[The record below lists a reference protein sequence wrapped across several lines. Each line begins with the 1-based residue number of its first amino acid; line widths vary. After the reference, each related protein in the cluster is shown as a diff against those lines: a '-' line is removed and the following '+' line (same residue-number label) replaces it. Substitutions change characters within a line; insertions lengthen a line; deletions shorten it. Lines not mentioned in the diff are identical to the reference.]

1 MVREVLGNGEDSRV
15 REARAGKG
23 AAIAMRT
30 ATLIVAAVSGLSL
43 AVPAEAQHAR
53 GASYPAPVAVA
64 PAAPMV
70 VTPAAGAPGVRPMPQ
85 RPGMPRPGGWQPAR
99 PPQGGWKPG
108 TPRPGGWRPTR
119 PQQGSWTP
127 GTPRPGNWQPSRPG
141 RWGQRIDGRWH
152 AGWKAPGGWGAY
164 RRPVRGWTLPSYW
177 IGGGFWINDW
187 SSWGL
192 SRPAA
197 GYDWVRYYD
206 DAVLIDR
213 RGRVWDS
220 VSGLDWDRDGHGYDY
235 DDGYYAEDDRGYG
248 ADYDAP
254 DYDDRDYDRDDRY
267 EYRGDYGHH
276 GYAVRPRVCVANCY
290 AQGYYAA
297 PATTTIVIQSVP
309 VVTTTTTVTEEY
321 VTYGGGRKVV
331 RRVPSKKLYRAPV
344 KSKNCY
350 CR

>member
-1 MVREVLGNGEDSRV
+1 MKIRVFALGRRDSKREF
-15 REARAGKG
+15 
-23 AAIAMRT
+23 AATMRT

-43 AVPAEAQHAR
+43 AMPSHAQQAR
-53 GASYPAPVAVA
+53 GVSYPAPVAVA
-64 PAAPMV
+64 PAAPV
-70 VTPAAGAPGVRPMPQ
+70 IATPAAGAPGVRPMPQ

-108 TPRPGGWRPTR
+108 TPHRPGIWK
-119 PQQGSWTP
+119 P
-127 GTPRPGNWQPSRPG
+127 GTPRPGGHWQSTRPG

-192 SRPAA
+192 SAPAA

-220 VSGLDWDRDGHGYDY
+220 VSGLDWDRDGHGYDH
-235 DDGYYAEDDRGYG
+235 DEDGYYAEEDHGYG
-248 ADYDAP
+248 ADYDGP
-254 DYDDRDYDRDDRY
+254 GYDDESEYERDVRLRHHDRY
-267 EYRGDYGHH
+267 EYRGGYGRH
-276 GYAVRPRVCVANCY
+276 GYAARPLVCVANCY
-290 AQGYYAA
+290 NQGYYAA
-297 PATTTIVIQSVP
+297 PASTTVVIQSAP

-321 VTYGGGRKVV
+321 VTYGGRKVV
-331 RRVPSKKLYRAPV
+331 RRAPTKKLYRAPV
-344 KSKNCY
+344 KSKTCY

>member
-1 MVREVLGNGEDSRV
+1 
-15 REARAGKG
+15 
-23 AAIAMRT
+23 MRT
-30 ATLIVAAVSGLSL
+30 ATMIVAAVSGLSL
-43 AVPAEAQHAR
+43 AVSAQAQQRSWQGR
-53 GASYPAPVAVA
+53 GPAPVA
-64 PAAPMV
+64 PAATLP
-70 VTPAAGAPGVRPMPQ
+70 PAAAPIAPRFNPPQQGGWRHQPGA
-85 RPGMPRPGGWQPAR
+85 PRPGGWQPTR

-119 PQQGSWTP
+119 PPHGGWKPVHPSRPGTWTP
-127 GTPRPGNWQPSRPG
+127 GTPRPGSWHRPG

-152 AGWKAPGGWGAY
+152 AGWKAPGGWGGY

-192 SRPAA
+192 SAPAA

-220 VSGLDWDRDGHGYDY
+220 VSGLDWDRDGHGYDDDRHD

-254 DYDDRDYDRDDRY
+254 GYEDD
-267 EYRGDYGHH
+267 
-276 GYAVRPRVCVANCY
+276 GYAQRPLVCVANCY
-290 AQGYYAA
+290 TQGYYGA
-297 PATTTIVIQSVP
+297 PTTTTVVIQSAP

-331 RRVPSKKLYRAPV
+331 RRTPSKKLYRAPV

>member
-1 MVREVLGNGEDSRV
+1 
-15 REARAGKG
+15 
-23 AAIAMRT
+23 MRT
-30 ATLIVAAVSGLSL
+30 ATLIVAAVSGLAL
-43 AVPAEAQHAR
+43 AAPAEAQQTR
-53 GASYPAPVAVA
+53 GANYPAPAAMV
-64 PAAPMV
+64 PAAPVTV
-70 VTPAAGAPGVRPMPQ
+70 VPATAVPAAHAPHRPNW
-85 RPGMPRPGGWQPAR
+85 RPGTPRPGGWQPAR

-108 TPRPGGWRPTR
+108 HPRP
-119 PQQGSWTP
+119 GSWTP
-127 GTPRPGNWQPSRPG
+127 GTPRPGNWQPARPG
-141 RWGQRIDGRWH
+141 RWGQRIDGRWY
-152 AGWKAPGGWGAY
+152 AGWRAPGGWGAY

-177 IGGGFWINDW
+177 IGVGFWINDW

-213 RGRVWDS
+213 RGKVWDS

-235 DDGYYAEDDRGYG
+235 DDDDGYYADRDRDDRDDRERG

-254 DYDDRDYDRDDRY
+254 GYDERDYDRDARHGDRY
-267 EYRGDYGHH
+267 AYRGEH
-276 GYAVRPRVCVANCY
+276 GYRGYARRPMVCVANCY
-290 AQGYYAA
+290 GGYYSA
-297 PATTTIVIQSVP
+297 PASTTVVIQSAP

-321 VTYGGGRKVV
+321 VTYGARKVV
-331 RRVPSKKLYRAPV
+331 RRAPTKKLYRAPV

>member
-1 MVREVLGNGEDSRV
+1 
-15 REARAGKG
+15 
-23 AAIAMRT
+23 MRT

-43 AVPAEAQHAR
+43 AAPADAQQQRSWR
-53 GASYPAPVAVA
+53 GAP
-64 PAAPMV
+64 PAATLP
-70 VTPAAGAPGVRPMPQ
+70 PATAPIARINPPQPARPHGGNWQPA
-85 RPGMPRPGGWQPAR
+85 RPGGWQPAR

-108 TPRPGGWRPTR
+108 HPPRPGT
-119 PQQGSWTP
+119 WTP
-127 GTPRPGNWQPSRPG
+127 GTPRPGNWHRPG

-164 RRPVRGWTLPSYW
+164 RRPVRGWTLPSFW

-220 VSGLDWDRDGHGYDY
+220 VSGLDWDRDGHGYDDRY
-235 DDGYYAEDDRGYG
+235 DDDRYDADRDDDRGYG

-254 DYDDRDYDRDDRY
+254 GYDEYDRDVRVRHHDRY
-267 EYRGDYGHH
+267 EYRGEYGHY
-276 GYAVRPRVCVANCY
+276 GARPMVCVANCY
-290 AQGYYAA
+290 TQGYYTA

-321 VTYGGGRKVV
+321 VTYGGRKVV
-331 RRVPSKKLYRAPV
+331 RRAPGKKLYRAPV

>member
-1 MVREVLGNGEDSRV
+1 
-15 REARAGKG
+15 
-23 AAIAMRT
+23 
-30 ATLIVAAVSGLSL
+30 
-43 AVPAEAQHAR
+43 
-53 GASYPAPVAVA
+53 
-64 PAAPMV
+64 
-70 VTPAAGAPGVRPMPQ
+70 
-85 RPGMPRPGGWQPAR
+85 
-99 PPQGGWKPG
+99 
-108 TPRPGGWRPTR
+108 
-119 PQQGSWTP
+119 
-127 GTPRPGNWQPSRPG
+127 
-141 RWGQRIDGRWH
+141 
-152 AGWKAPGGWGAY
+152 
-164 RRPVRGWTLPSYW
+164 VRGWTLPSYW

-235 DDGYYAEDDRGYG
+235 DDDGYYADHDRYDREDG

-254 DYDDRDYDRDDRY
+254 GYDEREYDRDVRRGDRY
-267 EYRGDYGHH
+267 EYRGEH
-276 GYAVRPRVCVANCY
+276 GYRGYARRPLVCVANCY
-290 AQGYYAA
+290 GQSYYTA
-297 PATTTIVIQSVP
+297 PASTTVVIQSAP

-321 VTYGGGRKVV
+321 VTYGARKVV
-331 RRVPSKKLYRAPV
+331 RRVPTKKLYRAPV